1 MLWPADCSHKV
12 NGAGS
17 INFIECLKLR
27 PATKEGKPM
36 ESTKVLLVGTVMWSC
51 GGFLMFHGTDL
62 LPVWVVW
69 TVGPLCWYL
78 GCAVA
83 LVGGVVTLGHF
94 LKSVKE
100 RAVERERRD
109 QAILRFKL
117 MNQFAPASVTHEMPS
132 TGDSLTECL
141 MYGLSQG
148 DRL

>member
-1 MLWPADCSHKV
+1 
-12 NGAGS
+12 
-17 INFIECLKLR
+17 
-27 PATKEGKPM
+27 
-36 ESTKVLLVGTVMWSC
+36 MWSG

-62 LPVWVVW
+62 LPLWVVW

-78 GCAVA
+78 GGAVA
-83 LVGGVVTLGHF
+83 LVGGVVTLSHF
-94 LKSVKE
+94 LTVVRE

-109 QAILRFKL
+109 KAILRFKL
-117 MNQFAPASVTHEMPS
+117 MSNQFAPASVTHEISS